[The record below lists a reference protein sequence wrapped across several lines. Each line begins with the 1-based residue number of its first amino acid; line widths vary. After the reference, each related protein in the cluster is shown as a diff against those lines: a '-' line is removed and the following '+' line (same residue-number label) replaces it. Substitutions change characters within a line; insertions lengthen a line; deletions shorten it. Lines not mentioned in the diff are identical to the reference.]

1 MNSGYIYVISNASMG
16 LFPNNSRSSFSNELP
31 KIIRPKD
38 TELNAI
44 YLSLES
50 FIMESTFVENATP
63 NSIQIVCK
71 NVNPNINSAGNDFII
86 ESIPMKLK
94 TRILE
99 YRPRLQKQYK
109 ICTNELKFPIL
120 EIRDENNKLVNFQ
133 LAFLLLLN

>member
-71 NVNPNINSAGNDFII
+71 NINPNINSAGNDFII

-99 YRPRLQKQYK
+99 YRPRLKRY
-109 ICTNELKFPIL
+109 
-120 EIRDENNKLVNFQ
+120 IRSVLMS
-133 LAFLLLLN
+133 

>member
-31 KIIRPKD
+31 KIIKSKD

-50 FIMESTFVENATP
+50 FIMESTFIENTTP

-71 NVNPNINSAGNDFII
+71 NINPNINSAGHYFII
-86 ESIPMKLK
+86 ETISMNFK

-99 YRPRLQKQYK
+99 CRPRLKK
-109 ICTNELKFPIL
+109 T
-120 EIRDENNKLVNFQ
+120 V
-133 LAFLLLLN
+133 